1 MKQVVLAAMIGL
13 SGIAGAGAEPLVS
26 ISATTSYHTVE
37 VDGVNLFYREAGP
50 KDAPAL
56 LLLHGFPSSSR
67 MFETLIPLL
76 ADRYHIIAPDYPGFG
91 LSDAPQPS
99 QYAYTFDHIA
109 TSVDHLTEA
118 LGLKSY
124 SLYLQDYGGPVGF
137 RLALAHPDRVKAFII
152 QNAVANEGGLSP
164 AWDERRGL
172 LARSRRQRAKGNLE
186 FPVARDHQAASRRP

>member
-1 MKQVVLAAMIGL
+1 MKQVVFAAMMGL
-13 SGIAGAGAEPLVS
+13 SGIAGAGAQPLMS

-91 LSDAPQPS
+91 LSEAPPPANTPIRSTIS
-99 QYAYTFDHIA
+99 QRR
-109 TSVDHLTEA
+109 S
-118 LGLKSY
+118 
-124 SLYLQDYGGPVGF
+124 
-137 RLALAHPDRVKAFII
+137 II
-152 QNAVANEGGLSP
+152 
-164 AWDERRGL
+164 
-172 LARSRRQRAKGNLE
+172 
-186 FPVARDHQAASRRP
+186 